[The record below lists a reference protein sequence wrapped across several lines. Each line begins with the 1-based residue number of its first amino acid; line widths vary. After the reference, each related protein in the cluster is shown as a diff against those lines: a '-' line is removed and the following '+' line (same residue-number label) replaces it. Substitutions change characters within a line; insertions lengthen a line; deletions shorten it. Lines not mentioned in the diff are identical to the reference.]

1 MYIDILYL
9 LIFGYRLQ
17 SDARLLCKLL
27 PTMINQFLNNS
38 VNYYHNIINIMIN
51 LREFVFIR
59 ENSYSH
65 MYYFMY
71 RNNVTIKET
80 KV

>member
-1 MYIDILYL
+1 MIIDYNQMQDYYVNYFLRW
-9 LIFGYRLQ
+9 LIN
-17 SDARLLCKLL
+17 SW
-27 PTMINQFLNNS
+27 LNNS
-38 VNYYHNIINIMIN
+38 INYYHNIINIMIN

>member
-1 MYIDILYL
+1 MIIDYNQMQDYYVNYFLRW
-9 LIFGYRLQ
+9 LIN
-17 SDARLLCKLL
+17 SW
-27 PTMINQFLNNS
+27 LNNS
-38 VNYYHNIINIMIN
+38 INYYHNIINIMIN

-65 MYYFMY
+65 MYFFMY

>member
-1 MYIDILYL
+1 MIIDYNQMQDYYVNYFLRW
-9 LIFGYRLQ
+9 LIN
-17 SDARLLCKLL
+17 SW
-27 PTMINQFLNNS
+27 LNNS

>member
-1 MYIDILYL
+1 MVIDYNQMQDYYVNYFLRW
-9 LIFGYRLQ
+9 LIN
-17 SDARLLCKLL
+17 SW
-27 PTMINQFLNNS
+27 LNNS
-38 VNYYHNIINIMIN
+38 INYYHNIINIMIN
-51 LREFVFIR
+51 LHEFVFIR

-71 RNNVTIKET
+71 RNNITIKET

>member
-1 MYIDILYL
+1 MIIDYNQMQDYYVNYFLRW
-9 LIFGYRLQ
+9 LIN
-17 SDARLLCKLL
+17 SW
-27 PTMINQFLNNS
+27 LNNS
-38 VNYYHNIINIMIN
+38 INYYHNIINIMIN

-71 RNNVTIKET
+71 RNNITIKET